1 MCFIIGSLDGISV
14 RAFGVSAERS
24 MVLQEQGMDANPR
37 SADQVQEMG
46 SVRDDEA
53 QYPYIPTVTG
63 AAVQPTAT
71 PYVLTEDE
79 QEKVDEFEDAK
90 TENLRCKL
98 DAAKKVRLRWKR
110 VKHADYYAIY
120 RSDEKKGK
128 YEKIDTTLKT
138 KYTDRSAKGRRDY
151 FYRVVAVWYFHEKVY
166 SSLPGKRLK
175 VYVMP
180 KKPRTVI
187 AGECFVEDFAM
198 LSGYWPQNV
207 HLVYKI
213 GVNTYTMQHN
223 NYFEYNGNTV
233 TGIEKIATYN
243 PDRVYFLIGANE
255 SAWVNP
261 EWTMNNYTQMI
272 KLLRSRNKHI
282 QIVLIG
288 VPPFGWS
295 STQNI
300 PTEEKRNSYN
310 AAYKRYAD
318 ERKYVY
324 YCPATYVLE
333 DGTGHLS
340 GSYDGGDGCHWN
352 EIGAARVADEVK
364 AWSKKTFGNW

>member
-1 MCFIIGSLDGISV
+1 MKYIYKRVMIFIGLLVVLTFFQNI
-14 RAFGVSAERS
+14 FTNVSSYGR
-24 MVLQEQGMDANPR
+24 GML
-37 SADQVQEMG
+37 SY
-46 SVRDDEA
+46 DDEEEPA
-53 QYPYIPTVTG
+53 TVTG
-63 AAVQPTAT
+63 VAVSPAAT
-71 PYVLTEDE
+71 PYVLSEDE
-79 QEKVDEFEDAK
+79 QERVDDFEEAK
-90 TENLRCKL
+90 TGKL
-98 DAAKKVRLRWKR
+98 HCVADAAKKVRLRWKK
-110 VKHADYYAIY
+110 VKDADYYAIY
-120 RSDEKKGK
+120 RSEEKRGE
-128 YEKIDTTLKT
+128 YVKIDTTKKK
-138 KYTDRSAKGRRDY
+138 KYTDRTAKGRRDY
-151 FYRVVAVWYFHEKVY
+151 FYRVKAVWYFHEKVY
-166 SSLPGKRLK
+166 TSRPGKRLK

-180 KKPRTVI
+180 KRPRTVI

-198 LSGYWPQNV
+198 LSGFWPRNV

-233 TGIEKIATYN
+233 TGIEKIATYD

-261 EWTMNNYTQMI
+261 EWTMNNFTQMI

-300 PTEEKRNSYN
+300 PTQDKRNSYN
-310 AAYKRYAD
+310 TAYKRYAD
-318 ERKYVY
+318 ERDYVY
-324 YCPATYVLE
+324 FCPATYVLE
-333 DGTGHLS
+333 DDSGHLA

-352 EIGAARVADEVK
+352 EIGAARVADEVRE
-364 AWSKKTFGNW
+364 WSRNTFGNW

>member
-1 MCFIIGSLDGISV
+1 MNRFYRYVAIFICMSFVIGSLDGISV
-14 RAFGVSAERS
+14 RASGVSEDKDLAI
-24 MVLQEQGMDANPR
+24 Q
-37 SADQVQEMG
+37 SA
-46 SVRDDEA
+46 DEA
-53 QYPYIPTVTG
+53 QYPDIPTVTG
-63 AAVQPTAT
+63 AAVQPTST
-71 PYVLTEDE
+71 PYVLTKDE
-79 QEKVDEFEDAK
+79 QEKVDEFEEAK

-120 RSDEKKGK
+120 RSDEKKGE

-166 SSLPGKRLK
+166 QSRLGKRLK

-310 AAYKRYAD
+310 VAYERYAD
-318 ERKYVY
+318 ERDYVY
-324 YCPATYVLE
+324 FCPATYVLE

-352 EIGAARVADEVK
+352 EIGASRVAEEVRS
-364 AWSKKTFGNW
+364 WSRKTFGNW